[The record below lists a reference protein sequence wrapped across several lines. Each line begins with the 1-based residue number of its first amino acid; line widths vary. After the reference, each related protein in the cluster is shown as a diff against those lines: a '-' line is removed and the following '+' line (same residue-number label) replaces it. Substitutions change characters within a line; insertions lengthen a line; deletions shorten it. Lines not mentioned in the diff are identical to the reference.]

1 MSETTGLE
9 RLKSDKDAA
18 QIVDDNVMMMA
29 NECTGTESEPKRQEG
44 LSLMNYADDI
54 KVTLKITPRPRCD
67 DPPEV
72 DALLPFLVPTE
83 STEISSPSA
92 GFSAGGITLHEDD
105 LKSLQPGAWLNDNNA
120 EALLKDAEPA
130 SVQPDHMESLRG

>member
-1 MSETTGLE
+1 MEDEIHLSE
-9 RLKSDKDAA
+9 
-18 QIVDDNVMMMA
+18 
-29 NECTGTESEPKRQEG
+29 
-44 LSLMNYADDI
+44 SLQT
-54 KVTLKITPRPRCD
+54 TLKPPEHAKRPRCD

-130 SVQPDHMESLRG
+130 SVQPDHMESLRGYILKRLIGAHH